1 MSGQE
6 AGKLIQLIT
15 EENGTTLVRNSK
27 PVQVTL

>member
-6 AGKLIQLIT
+6 AGKLIQLLT
-15 EENGTTLVRNSK
+15 EEYGTTLVRNCK